1 MSKLF
6 KDAANIARING
17 ILENQAANMN
27 AKEMAKEILTEEN
40 YNKFMKSYKTTYWLQ
55 LGGVIACF
63 IISCAIFLIIF
74 RQWDVCLIGIAFGII
89 LSFIWLLITLILP
102 QTRIYIK
109 FTNWCKKA
117 KPSLE
122 ELDEIFN

>member
-6 KDAANIARING
+6 KDAAEIARINTL
-17 ILENQAANMN
+17 LENQAANMN
-27 AKEMAKEILTEEN
+27 AKELAKEILSEEN
-40 YNKFMKSYKTTYWLQ
+40 YNKYMKSYKTTYWLQ
-55 LGGVIACF
+55 LGGVTACL
-63 IISCAIFLIIF
+63 IIPCAIFLLIYK
-74 RQWDVCLIGIAFGII
+74 RWDVCLIAVAFGII
-89 LSFIWLLITLILP
+89 LSFIWLLVTLILP

-109 FTNWCKKA
+109 FTKWCKKS